1 MTRHALEH
9 TTNGG
14 VKIVAAL
21 LQLPW
26 LHHAWVFWVE
36 SSFGAIT
43 LMLLLKECMCQIKP
57 CGYTMHET
65 FWLKSSFWAYTCCSS
80 RIAYVK
86 SSLVATH
93 PCLFEHVLM
102 LGHLCL
108 LHVFFCLTWEIK
120 LYLKI
125 KPIG

>member
-43 LMLLLKECMCQIKP
+43 LMLLLKECMC
-57 CGYTMHET
+57 
-65 FWLKSSFWAYTCCSS
+65 
-80 RIAYVK
+80 VK
-86 SSLVATH
+86 SSLVAT
-93 PCLFEHVLM
+93 PCMKLF
-102 LGHLCL
+102 G
-108 LHVFFCLTWEIK
+108 
-120 LYLKI
+120 
-125 KPIG
+125 